1 MRSNYSRLNQIYPT
15 NVTLNIMGEYPK
27 TSEKSCN
34 KLQQIR
40 DYFVYWITHIQINT
54 NVQTEN
60 GSRAIVSARTF
71 IDRASEDVSQMT
83 KLQKNGLQNNAGE
96 INQLV
101 PIVVVIMSRLAR
113 SIQPCPTGVGI
124 VSARNSLASMLERPC
139 KTRN

>member
-15 NVTLNIMGEYPK
+15 NVTLVNIMGEYPK

-34 KLQQIR
+34 RYAIISYIELL
-40 DYFVYWITHIQINT
+40 TLPINT

-83 KLQKNGLQNNAGE
+83 KLQKNGSQNNAGE
-96 INQLV
+96 INRLV